1 MKKINIE
8 RGSKDLNSTGGLS
21 LISAQLSHHSF
32 PSTYFTT
39 RKDTT
44 NTADYLYSYLGL
56 LSLGK
61 TEFDSIEKYR
71 NNRLFKHCLGLDK
84 VPSSSALR
92 QNFNSFSLQK
102 STFEAV
108 HNLNQQVLSPVDIS
122 PLQCAIGDCVP
133 LDIDVTPLDNSGSKK
148 EGVSCTYKLFDGYA
162 PIIAYLGVEGY
173 AVHGELREG
182 KQHCQNGMG
191 TFLED
196 TLTYSFQ
203 LLPENSNILLRLD
216 GGHDSAENQ
225 EIIAYTDR
233 CYAIIKRNLRKESSH
248 EWLDRAERLGDLIS
262 DDGMVRH
269 YRGFVTDF
277 VSQYDGKEYTGD
289 VVFDITYTYADSSG
303 QLLMF
308 PEIDV
313 DTYWTNLPE
322 SPEKIIQLYHDHA
335 TSEQFHS
342 EIKTDMDVERLPSGK
357 FATNRLVFQLAL
369 TAYNM
374 LRRISVEIIPYNK
387 KNVKKVKRRRIRT
400 VLLDIIYTG
409 CQWIESAGRRIMR
422 FGCNCIEY
430 EGIDSLYQQFSI

>member
-32 PSTYFTT
+32 PSTYFTP
-39 RKDTT
+39 RKDTI
-44 NTADYLYSYLGL
+44 NTADYIYSYLGL

-61 TEFDSIEKYR
+61 TEFDSIEKFR
-71 NNRLFKHCLGLDK
+71 NNHLFMHCLHLEK

-92 QNFNSFSLQK
+92 QNLNSLSLK
-102 STFEAV
+102 ESTFEAV
-108 HNLNQQVLSPVDIS
+108 HSLNQTVLSPVQIS
-122 PLQCAIGDCVP
+122 PIKSNIGSFVP

-173 AVHGELREG
+173 AVHGELRVG
-182 KQHCQNGMG
+182 KQHCQKGMG

-203 LLPENSNILLRLD
+203 LLPEDTNVLLRLD

-225 EIIAYTDR
+225 EIITNTER

-248 EWLDRAERLGDLIS
+248 EWLDRAERLGNSIS
-262 DDGMVRH
+262 DNGMVRH

-277 VSQYDGKEYTGD
+277 TSFYDGKKYVGD
-289 VVFDITYTYADSSG
+289 VVFDVTYRYADHTG

-308 PEIDV
+308 PQIDV

-322 SPEKIIQLYHDHA
+322 SPDKIIELYHDHA

-357 FATNRLVFQLAL
+357 FATNKLVFQLAL
-369 TAYNM
+369 TAYNL

-387 KNVKKVKRRRIRT
+387 KNQKKVKRRRIRT

-409 CQWIESAGRRIMR
+409 CQWIERSGRTIMR
-422 FGCNCIEY
+422 FGRNCQEY
-430 EGIDSLYQQFSI
+430 EGISTLYFQFSM